1 MRVRGSD
8 ECSAGDE
15 RAPLC
20 FWVLSAYDKVIGG
33 GGELLEMADRS
44 VALICLVRVG
54 LMSFNEMVTAKKKKK
69 KRKNTYKQR
78 NTCMTWADHIWK
90 KKWK

>member
-1 MRVRGSD
+1 M
-8 ECSAGDE
+8 
-15 RAPLC
+15 
-20 FWVLSAYDKVIGG
+20 
-33 GGELLEMADRS
+33 EMADRS

-78 NTCMTWADHIWK
+78 NTCVN
-90 KKWK
+90 